1 MPWYF
6 WVSPVAALLLL
17 WGSLMLRRKQRLLA
31 DMPTSKAAGVFIG
44 MSELKGTAESEAHCT
59 SHLAELPCVHYSY
72 TIEERWSRLATETYT
87 DTTGRPQTRTR
98 RETGWDIV
106 DARGESP
113 DFYVKDDTGAVL
125 VKPEGAKI
133 EPLELFS
140 QTVSRGDPLYH
151 SKGPYAG
158 IPNSDHVRRFVE
170 YGIPL
175 HTPLYIVGRARERE
189 DLVAAEIAADKE
201 ADLFLISTRTEEKI
215 QSGYAVW
222 SWICLVLGL
231 VALVAGMVIID
242 NPRNTPFDPLRYAG
256 VVGCYVA
263 VFAVGWVWMV
273 YNSLVSLRER
283 TRQGWSLVDVQLKRR
298 HDLIPG
304 IAAACAGLATHEREV
319 QAVLASLRTQQ
330 QATAPGKPGA
340 DFAGVAGEL
349 RVVIERYP
357 SLMANDGFAKLH
369 AALVET
375 EQRVALARAYY
386 NEIATALATRLEIV
400 PDRFVG
406 ALAGIEPP
414 TLLHAEN
421 FERASLAVRFE

>member
-6 WVSPVAALLLL
+6 WISPVAAVLLL
-17 WGSLMLRRKQRLLA
+17 WGSLILRRKQRLLA

-59 SHLAELPCVHYSY
+59 SFLAEMPCVHYSY
-72 TIEERWSRLATETYT
+72 TVEERWSRLVTETYT
-87 DTTGRPQTRTR
+87 DKNGRSQTRTR

-106 DARGESP
+106 DAHGESP
-113 DFYVKDDTGAVL
+113 DFYVKDETGAVL
-125 VKPEGAKI
+125 VRPEGAKI

-140 QTVSRGDPLYH
+140 ETVSRGDPHYH
-151 SKGPYAG
+151 SKGPYAA

-175 HTPLYIVGRARERE
+175 HTPLYIVGRARERA
-189 DLVAAEIAADKE
+189 DIVAAEIAADKE
-201 ADLFLISTRTEEKI
+201 AELFLISVRTEEKI

-222 SWICLVLGL
+222 SWVCLALGL
-231 VALVAGMVIID
+231 AALVGGMAVLD
-242 NPRNTPFDPLRYAG
+242 DLRSTPFVPLRYAG
-256 VVGCYVA
+256 VVACYVA
-263 VFAVGWVWMV
+263 IFAVGWVWMV

-304 IAAACAGLATHEREV
+304 IAAACAGLATHERDV
-319 QAVLASLRTQQ
+319 QTVLAALRAQQ
-330 QATAPGKPGA
+330 SATAPGAPGA

-386 NEIATALATRLEIV
+386 NDIAMAFATRLEIV

-406 ALAGIEPP
+406 ALAGMKPAP
-414 TLLHAEN
+414 LLHAEN
-421 FERASLAVRFE
+421 FERAALAVRFE

>member
-6 WVSPVAALLLL
+6 WFSPVAAVLLL
-17 WGSLMLRRKQRLLA
+17 WGSLKLRKKQRLLA
-31 DMPTSKAAGVFIG
+31 DMPTSKTAGVFIG
-44 MSELKGTAESEAHCT
+44 MSELKGTAESEAHCI
-59 SHLAELPCVHYSY
+59 SYLAEMPCVHYSY
-72 TIEERWSRLATETYT
+72 TIEEQWSRLVTETYT
-87 DTTGRPQTRTR
+87 DKNGRSQTRTR

-106 DARGESP
+106 DAHGESP
-113 DFYVKDDTGAVL
+113 NFYVKDDTGAVL

-140 QTVSRGDPLYH
+140 ETVSRGDPLYH

-158 IPNSDHVRRFVE
+158 ISNSDHVRRFVE

-189 DLVAAEIAADKE
+189 DIVAAEIATDKE
-201 ADLFLISTRTEEKI
+201 AELFLISTRTEAKI

-231 VALVAGMVIID
+231 AALVGGMAILD
-242 NPRNTPFDPLRYAG
+242 NLQSTPFAPLRYAG
-256 VVGCYVA
+256 VVACYVA
-263 VFAVGWVWMV
+263 IFAVGWVWMV

-319 QAVLASLRTQQ
+319 QTVLAALRTQQ
-330 QATAPGKPGA
+330 QATAPGESGA
-340 DFAGVAGEL
+340 DFAGVAGDL

-357 SLMANDGFAKLH
+357 SLMANEGFAKLH
-369 AALVET
+369 ASLVET

-386 NEIATALATRLEIV
+386 NEIATAFATRLEII
-400 PDRFVG
+400 PDRFVA
-406 ALAGIEPP
+406 ALAGMKPAP
-414 TLLHAEN
+414 LLHAEN
-421 FERASLAVRFE
+421 FERAPVVVNFA